1 MAKDIKFSNDIREKI
16 ACGVK
21 TLNESVR
28 YTLGP
33 KGRNVIISEEYGMPL
48 IINDGVSIAR
58 KIELKDQF
66 ENLGA
71 KTLAEASIKTN
82 DLVGDGTT
90 SAIIVGSS
98 LILNGFE
105 KIKMGVN
112 PVILRKG
119 LNHYLSIII
128 DYINQ
133 NSQNII
139 TNKDIY
145 KVAYVSSASDE
156 IATLITNAYEAIGKD
171 GVITLEESQGIETSL
186 VVVNG
191 YSYDRGY
198 LSSYMANSTNMQA
211 ELVNPYVLIIDHK
224 ITNMNEL
231 VPFLEVAIKENR
243 ALFIICE
250 DIEQEVLSALVV
262 NKLRGVLNVVCTK
275 APGFGQKKT
284 SMLKDIALLTN
295 STFVSSP
302 YQEISTL
309 SNTLLGVAKKV
320 IVSNNE
326 TIIMTDSK
334 ENIESRINE
343 LKEQL
348 LVTTSE
354 YDKDMLQ
361 KRISKLSG
369 GIAIIKAGATTEL
382 ELKEKKLL
390 IEDAI
395 CATRAALSSGV
406 IQGGGKIYYE
416 ISELLKDQAYN
427 EYLDAKE
434 LLITAL
440 KQPFNQ
446 LVENT
451 GLNLEDVLKQVNK
464 NMWFDANQ
472 EKVVDFSNM
481 NVIDPTSVATTVI
494 KNAISVAS
502 ILLTTECGIVE
513 IAPKKEVNEDN
524 LLWWIIMTK
533 KHYLIKYQNLKTKM
547 LN

>member
-1 MAKDIKFSNDIREKI
+1 MAKDIKFANDIREKI
-16 ACGVK
+16 ASGVK

-33 KGRNVIISEEYGMPL
+33 KGRNVIIQEEYGMPL
-48 IINDGVSIAR
+48 IINDGVSIAK

-71 KTLAEASIKTN
+71 QTLAEASIKTN

-90 SAIIVGSS
+90 SAIIVSSS
-98 LILNGFE
+98 LILQGFE

-112 PVILRKG
+112 PVVLRKG
-119 LNHYLSIII
+119 LNFYLSIII
-128 DYINQ
+128 DYINK

-156 IATLITNAYEAIGKD
+156 IATLITNAYDAIGKD

-198 LSSYMANSTNMQA
+198 LSSYMANNDNMQA
-211 ELVNPYVLIIDHK
+211 ELINPYVLIIDHK

-231 VPFLEVAIKENR
+231 VPFLEVAIKEKR
-243 ALFIICE
+243 SLFIICE
-250 DIEQEVLSALVV
+250 EIEQEVLSALVV

-275 APGFGQKKT
+275 APGFGQKKE
-284 SMLKDIALLTN
+284 SMLEDISLLTKA
-295 STFVSSP
+295 TYISSP
-302 YQEISTL
+302 YQETSTL
-309 SNTLLGVAKKV
+309 DNTKLGVAKKI

-334 ENIESRINE
+334 ENIETHINKLKAE
-343 LKEQL
+343 LSH
-348 LVTTSE
+348 TTSE

-395 CATRAALSSGV
+395 CATRAALSSGI

-416 ISELLKDQAYN
+416 ISELLKEETYN
-427 EYLDAKE
+427 EYLDSKE
-434 LLITAL
+434 LLINAL
-440 KQPFNQ
+440 KQPFFQ

-451 GLNLEDVLKQVNK
+451 GLNITDVLKQVNK
-464 NMWFDANQ
+464 KMWFDANQ
-472 EKVVDFSNM
+472 EKVVDFTSM
-481 NVIDPTSVATTVI
+481 NVIDPTSVAITVI
-494 KNAISVAS
+494 RNAISVAS
-502 ILLTTECGIVE
+502 ILLTTECGI
-513 IAPKKEVNEDN
+513 IDTTPKKEINEDN
-524 LLWWIIMTK
+524 LL
-533 KHYLIKYQNLKTKM
+533 
-547 LN
+547 

>member
-524 LLWWIIMTK
+524 LL
-533 KHYLIKYQNLKTKM
+533 
-547 LN
+547 